1 MDDYQE
7 IQGQEKLSHS
17 KLCNMRIVIK
27 HESPKV
33 AVSRSPASSSE
44 RQLWRKQPLKSEK
57 SAVVT
62 DPNATLING
71 KNWGLMIPYRHPF
84 SKLNK

>member
-17 KLCNMRIVIK
+17 QLCNMRIVIK

-33 AVSRSPASSSE
+33 AVSRSPAISSE
-44 RQLWRKQPLKSEK
+44 RQLWRKQ
-57 SAVVT
+57 T
-62 DPNATLING
+62 
-71 KNWGLMIPYRHPF
+71 
-84 SKLNK
+84 SKLDATAAIHHPTETLNSTP